1 MQTTFTDEQLKV
13 PAIARSNEILRTC
26 VHCGF
31 CTATCPTYQVLGD
44 ELDSPRGRIYLIKDM
59 LENDRPAD
67 AKTVKHID
75 RCLSC
80 LACMTT
86 CPSGV
91 HYMHLVDHARAHIE
105 KTYKRPVFERVL
117 RWTLA
122 KVIPNPMLFRVA
134 LLGAKIGRPFA
145 FLVPDARLKAMLEMA
160 PKKIPAV
167 SRNDDP
173 QVFPAQGERKKR
185 VALMTGC
192 AQKALNTDI
201 NDSTI
206 RLLTRLGCEV
216 VVAKGMG
223 CCGALVHHM
232 GKEDQSHSAAANNIR
247 AWMAE
252 DAIDKLDAIV
262 INTSGCGT
270 TVKDYGHMF
279 RNDAMADDAAKV
291 SELAMDVSEILMQLE
306 LPEGAD
312 KEVRVAY
319 HAACSLQ
326 HGQQIKT
333 YPKDLLK
340 RAGFE
345 IVEPKDSHLCCGSAG
360 TYSLMQPEISGE
372 LKKRKVETLEAK
384 NPDVIAAGNIGCM
397 MQIGG
402 ASTVPV
408 VHTVQLLDWAT
419 GGPKP
424 EM

>member
-1 MQTTFTDEQLKV
+1 
-13 PAIARSNEILRTC
+13 
-26 VHCGF
+26 
-31 CTATCPTYQVLGD
+31 
-44 ELDSPRGRIYLIKDM
+44 
-59 LENDRPAD
+59 
-67 AKTVKHID
+67 
-75 RCLSC
+75 
-80 LACMTT
+80 
-86 CPSGV
+86 
-91 HYMHLVDHARAHIE
+91 
-105 KTYKRPVFERVL
+105 
-117 RWTLA
+117 
-122 KVIPNPMLFRVA
+122 
-134 LLGAKIGRPFA
+134 
-145 FLVPDARLKAMLEMA
+145 
-160 PKKIPAV
+160 
-167 SRNDDP
+167 
-173 QVFPAQGERKKR
+173 
-185 VALMTGC
+185 
-192 AQKALNTDI
+192 
-201 NDSTI
+201 
-206 RLLTRLGCEV
+206 
-216 VVAKGMG
+216 
-223 CCGALVHHM
+223 
-232 GKEDQSHSAAANNIR
+232 
-247 AWMAE
+247 
-252 DAIDKLDAIV
+252 LDAIV